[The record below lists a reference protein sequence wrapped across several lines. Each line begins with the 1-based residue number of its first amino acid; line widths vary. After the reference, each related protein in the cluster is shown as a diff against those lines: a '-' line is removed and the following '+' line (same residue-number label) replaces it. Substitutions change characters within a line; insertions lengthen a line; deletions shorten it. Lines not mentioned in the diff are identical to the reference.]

1 MVTHTM
7 NKKHL
12 ILPVSVLCLSTSLFA
27 QAEEAKAEQTWEA
40 TAELGYIKTTGNSET
55 ETLNAKFKGETGY
68 NKWTHQLELEALKSV
83 SNDVRSAEKYRI
95 EVQSDYD
102 LGERM
107 YAFGNANWEN
117 DNFSGLNY
125 QASVA
130 SGLGYKVIKN
140 DEMKLNLELAP
151 GYRITEDE
159 SNNTEEDAIVRAAE
173 TFSWNLSET
182 STFDQYLK
190 VEAGDSNTETRF
202 GLALT
207 SKVAGDLSMKISHDI
222 THNSDVPAGSDKTD
236 RETAI
241 TLVYKL

>member
-1 MVTHTM
+1 M
-7 NKKHL
+7 KKNL
-12 ILPVSVLCLSTSLFA
+12 LFVSASVLCLSTSMA
-27 QAEEAKAEQTWEA
+27 VQAEESKNGQTWEA
-40 TAELGYIKTTGNSET
+40 SAELGYIKTAGNTDT

-95 EVQSDYD
+95 EAQSDYD

-107 YAFGNANWEN
+107 YALGTANWEN

-125 QASVA
+125 QAA
-130 SGLGYKVIKN
+130 IAAGLGYKAIKN

-151 GYRITEDE
+151 GYRVTEDE
-159 SNNTEEDAIVRAAE
+159 ADNTEEDAIVRAAE
-173 TFSWNLSET
+173 TFSWKLSKT
-182 STFDQYLK
+182 STFAQYLK

-207 SKVAGDLSMKISHDI
+207 SQVAGDLSMKVSHDI
-222 THNSDVPAGSDKTD
+222 THNSDVGAGLDKTD
-236 RETAI
+236 RESAI

>member
-1 MVTHTM
+1 M